1 MFKNNVNGT
10 CKHFVENM
18 GMHET
23 ANRLYA
29 AISEITDQKLSE
41 LGEVA
46 SFVGVT
52 PQVLK
57 NWESR
62 GVSKQGRLDL
72 HGKFGINP
80 DWLTTGKGEM
90 FQRATAPLTA
100 GLGLTPTP
108 IALENNPDYP
118 AVRRVQF
125 KLSAGA
131 TGFGVEYREED
142 GAPIVFQRQ
151 WYESRGLRPEKLFA
165 IKVANHSMEPGLFD
179 GDTVVVNTD
188 SVAPKDGVVFA
199 VNYEGDMVIKR
210 LARDGGQWWLCS
222 DNPDQRRYP
231 RKVCDEHSIIIGEIV
246 HKQSE
251 RI

>member
-1 MFKNNVNGT
+1 MSIQDEWLAQFKAV
-10 CKHFVENM
+10 VM
-18 GMHET
+18 
-23 ANRLYA
+23 
-29 AISEITDQKLSE
+29 SEIELAGGRAADGYRAVSSKTGLGYDYIYQIYNGKPAHKPKRPSAEAMDSIRRAYGADLSD
-41 LGEVA
+41 L
-46 SFVGVT
+46 
-52 PQVLK
+52 PQPL
-57 NWESR
+57 
-62 GVSKQGRLDL
+62 
-72 HGKFGINP
+72 
-80 DWLTTGKGEM
+80 
-90 FQRATAPLTA
+90 RATAPPTA
-100 GLGLTPTP
+100 EPRLMPMS

-118 AVRRVQF
+118 AVRRVKF

-131 TGFGVEYREED
+131 TGFGVEYLDED
-142 GAPIVFQRQ
+142 GSPIVFQRQ
-151 WYESRGLRPEKLFA
+151 WYEGRGLRPERLFA

-199 VNYEGDMVIKR
+199 VNYEGEMVIKR

-231 RKVCDEHSIIIGEIV
+231 RKICDEHCIIIGEIV

>member
-1 MFKNNVNGT
+1 MEKIDPSVDALKHLCQKVGGHKMLALEIGVN
-10 CKHFVENM
+10 
-18 GMHET
+18 
-23 ANRLYA
+23 
-29 AISEITDQKLSE
+29 DQTIYQIVSGVKLPSGNPKGVGPTLRRKIE
-41 LGEVA
+41 AHYPNWLA
-46 SFVGVT
+46 S
-52 PQVLK
+52 
-57 NWESR
+57 
-62 GVSKQGRLDL
+62 
-72 HGKFGINP
+72 
-80 DWLTTGKGEM
+80 GKGE
-90 FQRATAPLTA
+90 TAPLTA
-100 GLGLTPTP
+100 GLGLAPTS

-151 WYESRGLRPEKLFA
+151 WYEGRGLRPDKLFA

-188 SVAPKDGVVFA
+188 SVTPKDGVVFA
-199 VNYEGDMVIKR
+199 VNYEGEMVIKR